1 MPDTVTLDD
10 IESSTSRRRWLR
22 WLGGGAGLAG
32 VVWALFGDVDARPL
46 AWSVALDPNVTA
58 LNVSPD
64 ELQATITGESDAD
77 EWALLHEYHDLDEAI
92 ATGAVP
98 SLGGEV
104 SVSLADLARDRY
116 PTDRFRF
123 QLVSVVDGENG
134 PEIIRESAVEFSL
147 PPKNE
152 PPR

>member
-1 MPDTVTLDD
+1 MADTVTLDD

-22 WLGGGAGLAG
+22 WLGSGGAAAA
-32 VVWALFGDVDARPL
+32 VAWFLFGDVDARPL

-58 LNVSPD
+58 LDVSRD

-77 EWALLHEYHDLDEAI
+77 EWALLHEYHELDEAI

-98 SLGGEV
+98 TLGGEV
-104 SVSLADLARDRY
+104 SISLDGLARDRY

-123 QLVSVVDGENG
+123 QLVSIVEGDDG

-147 PPKNE
+147 SAKN
-152 PPR
+152 

>member
-1 MPDTVTLDD
+1 MADTVTLDD

-22 WLGGGAGLAG
+22 WLAGGGGLAS
-32 VVWALFGDVDARPL
+32 VLWFLFGDVDARPL

-58 LNVSPD
+58 LEVSPS

-77 EWALLHEYHDLDEAI
+77 EWALLHEYHDLNEAI
-92 ATGAVP
+92 TTGAVP

-104 SVSLADLARDRY
+104 SVSLADLTRDRY

-123 QLVSVVDGENG
+123 QLVSVVEAENG

-147 PPKNE
+147 PPKNK